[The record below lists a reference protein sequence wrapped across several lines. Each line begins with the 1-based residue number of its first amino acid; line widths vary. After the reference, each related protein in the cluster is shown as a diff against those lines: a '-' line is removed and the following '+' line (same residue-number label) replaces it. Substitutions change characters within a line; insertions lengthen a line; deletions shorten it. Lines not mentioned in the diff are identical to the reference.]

1 MGGRANAMG
10 LKRKEFGLLKEQ
22 QASWTRDGRMRKLM
36 KRGKVR
42 VPGTWSWTLESMGRS
57 SDFILS
63 DKNPLKDFEQGHF
76 MIWLLCGLFFFFLM
90 ILIKVFVALYLLF
103 LSLQMRVFIVIS
115 PVLLQNYILD
125 VLRGADQLTL
135 RSVEKKHVS
144 KKNKYTGHL
153 EIQDM
158 KLDASLVWYL
168 RLPHLEMDWLY
179 SWCG

>member
-1 MGGRANAMG
+1 
-10 LKRKEFGLLKEQ
+10 
-22 QASWTRDGRMRKLM
+22 MRKLM

-57 SDFILS
+57 SDFILRVIKIPWKFLS
-63 DKNPLKDFEQGHF
+63 RDISWSGYYAAY
-76 MIWLLCGLFFFFLM
+76 FFFLM

-103 LSLQMRVFIVIS
+103 LSLQTRVFIVIS
-115 PVLLQNYILD
+115 PFLLQNYIWD
-125 VLRGADQLTL
+125 VLKRGADQLTL

-144 KKNKYTGHL
+144 KKRNKYTGHL